1 MYKIPENART
11 ITKWGKFQKYVKC
24 FKKFVKVHVITN
36 QYRQSQGSEKKVV
49 ETKVA
54 RKEFMNTCTKFG
66 FDTYIR
72 F

>member
-1 MYKIPENART
+1 MSEEAKKAEKA
-11 ITKWGKFQKYVKC
+11 TKEVVETAA
-24 FKKFVKVHVITN
+24 KKTTK
-36 QYRQSQGSEKKVV
+36 KKVV